1 MSITGRPFKDR
12 RLDQPAAQPQAPA
25 AQPQGTTVLQPTVV
39 LPQPQPQPS
48 PQVPEGYVS
57 REAVEKFIQE
67 LKSLGLDTTWI
78 QSYLN
83 ELDKV
88 NEEIERI
95 MQEEQRLREERRKLE
110 ARRDRILSILKK
122 VSV

>member
-1 MSITGRPFKDR
+1 VSITGRPFKDR
-12 RLDQPAAQPQAPA
+12 RDQPAASQPQPA
-25 AQPQGTTVLQPTVV
+25 TQPQGTTVLQPTVV
-39 LPQPQPQPS
+39 LPQPQPS
-48 PQVPEGYVS
+48 PLPEGYVS

-95 MQEEQRLREERRKLE
+95 MQEEQRLSEERRKLE

>member
-1 MSITGRPFKDR
+1 VSVVGRPFKEK
-12 RLDQPAAQPQAPA
+12 RLDQPAA
-25 AQPQGTTVLQPTVV
+25 QGTTVLQPTAAQPQGTVV
-39 LPQPQPQPS
+39 QPQPTPQPV
-48 PQVPEGYVS
+48 PLPEGYVS
-57 REAVEKFIQE
+57 REAVERFIQE
-67 LKSLGLDTTWI
+67 LKSLGLDASWI
-78 QSYLN
+78 QSYLS

-110 ARRDRILSILKK
+110 ARRDRILAILKK

>member
-1 MSITGRPFKDR
+1 VSITGRPFKEK
-12 RLDQPAAQPQAPA
+12 RLDQQPAAQLQPA

-48 PQVPEGYVS
+48 PLPEGYVS
-57 REAVEKFIQE
+57 REGIEKFIAE

-88 NEEIERI
+88 NEEIARLEEEERK
-95 MQEEQRLREERRKLE
+95 LRDERRKLE

>member
-1 MSITGRPFKDR
+1 VSITGRPFKDR
-12 RLDQPAAQPQAPA
+12 RLDQPAASQPQPA
-25 AQPQGTTVLQPTVV
+25 TQPQGTTVLQPTVV

-48 PQVPEGYVS
+48 PLPEGYVS
-57 REAVEKFIQE
+57 REAVEKFIAE

-78 QSYLN
+78 QSYLS

-88 NEEIERI
+88 NEEIARLEE
-95 MQEEQRLREERRKLE
+95 EEQRLREERRKLE

>member
-1 MSITGRPFKDR
+1 VSITGRPFKER

-39 LPQPQPQPS
+39 LPQPAQPAS
-48 PQVPEGYVS
+48 QVPEGYVS
-57 REAVEKFIQE
+57 REAVERFIQE

-78 QSYLN
+78 QSYLS